1 MHRLGLHVSS
11 NVHHLTTNIEEHCSP
26 IISNYRGIPSFMFPL
41 YRVDNMALIVDI
53 LFMAQ
58 SAVLLGSGLYMLLSP
73 EQAARNPQLVGMS
86 PAGMLTLG

>member
-1 MHRLGLHVSS
+1 
-11 NVHHLTTNIEEHCSP
+11 
-26 IISNYRGIPSFMFPL
+26 MFPL